1 MSGLYKHKNRI
12 VVVPFVWLIGSLAAR
27 RRERLNPT
35 LELVEQHW
43 PRSTASAVYFE
54 KIVAMLATEFPR
66 PRKLGAIENWICLVA
81 PYAPPVV
88 PTEVSTA
95 VPRVCLIFPKFELLS
110 S

>member
-1 MSGLYKHKNRI
+1 LSGLYKHKNRI

-66 PRKLGAIENWICLVA
+66 PRKLGAIENWICLAVRK
-81 PYAPPVV
+81 PPVV
-88 PTEVSTA
+88 PTEVATA
-95 VPRVCLIFPKFELLS
+95 VPRVCVIFPKLALLS